1 MECECFT
8 FISIGSLLIYKN
20 KYHLQV
26 YLDNCAYKNIDKEL
40 MKVKELIL
48 LTITTVKK
56 INNLSML
63 VF

>member
-26 YLDNCAYKNIDKEL
+26 YLDNCAYKNIDKRMIDDL
-40 MKVKELIL
+40 DD
-48 LTITTVKK
+48 
-56 INNLSML
+56 NL
-63 VF
+63 FKTDEN